1 MILEI
6 CFTALVLTTGVGL
19 VGNRWRT
26 KPPGK
31 IGWSFVMLVCVCGAT
46 AWAWSNDQVQIANQ
60 EQEQKQE
67 QQHQKQLDLRPIST
81 DDGGYVSSDQCR
93 ECHPHQHSTWYASH
107 HRTMTQ
113 LPTEASVI
121 ANFEG
126 KQVIRYGGQ
135 EFRFFKRDGEF
146 YMAMKAAG
154 RQQAENDLNQKK
166 DDESNSVREFKLVL
180 STGAHHQQA
189 FWWATDE
196 GRTLGKLPF
205 VWINAEQRWVPYSS
219 IFLIPSSG
227 RQNMRKGAW
236 NRSCLKC
243 HVVQGRPRFDSES
256 KTYDTHVAEFG
267 ISCGACHGPGKAHA
281 AFHRDPSKFS
291 EEDDTLI
298 NPKNLSHQRASHTCG
313 QCHSSFGF
321 HDEESEE
328 AFDHEGFAYRP
339 GDDLHESRFI
349 FRRGRNEE
357 HPAVKKKL
365 AKDPEFYDK
374 QFWSDGMV
382 RVSGREY
389 NGLLETPCFQHGT
402 MSCLSCHEMHP
413 QKDDQRT
420 KAEWAND
427 QLKPG
432 MRGDE
437 SCLQCHE
444 EYRSD
449 ERLALHTHHLS
460 NSAGSRCYNC
470 HMPHTTLGLM
480 KAMRSHTV
488 DSPSVAATVATGRPN
503 ACNLCHLDQTLQW
516 TSDHLSQWYQIE
528 SPELS
533 QEEKEVASSVRWLLK
548 GDAGQRAIIGWHLG
562 WGPAQ
567 AASGTSWMAPY
578 LAELLT
584 DSYDVVRFIG
594 YHSLES
600 LPGFAD
606 FKYDYVAPPQ
616 IRQQNRERV
625 MKLWREQSER
635 PSDSAPILIDGN
647 GEIIEALY
655 ENMRNKRL
663 DPPVIL
669 NE

>member
-6 CFTALVLTTGVGL
+6 CFTALVLTAGVGL
-19 VGNRWRT
+19 VGNRWRA

-166 DDESNSVREFKLVL
+166 DDESKSVREFKLVL

-267 ISCGACHGPGKAHA
+267 ISCGACHGPGEAHV

-291 EEDDTLI
+291 EKDDTLI
-298 NPKNLSHQRASHTCG
+298 NPNNLSHQRASHTCG

-339 GDDLHESRFI
+339 GDDLHESRSVSYTHLTLPTI
-349 FRRGRNEE
+349 
-357 HPAVKKKL
+357 L
-365 AKDPEFYDK
+365 
-374 QFWSDGMV
+374 
-382 RVSGREY
+382 RV
-389 NGLLETPCFQHGT
+389 
-402 MSCLSCHEMHP
+402 
-413 QKDDQRT
+413 
-420 KAEWAND
+420 
-427 QLKPG
+427 
-432 MRGDE
+432 
-437 SCLQCHE
+437 
-444 EYRSD
+444 
-449 ERLALHTHHLS
+449 
-460 NSAGSRCYNC
+460 
-470 HMPHTTLGLM
+470 
-480 KAMRSHTV
+480 
-488 DSPSVAATVATGRPN
+488 
-503 ACNLCHLDQTLQW
+503 
-516 TSDHLSQWYQIE
+516 
-528 SPELS
+528 
-533 QEEKEVASSVRWLLK
+533 
-548 GDAGQRAIIGWHLG
+548 
-562 WGPAQ
+562 
-567 AASGTSWMAPY
+567 
-578 LAELLT
+578 
-584 DSYDVVRFIG
+584 
-594 YHSLES
+594 
-600 LPGFAD
+600 
-606 FKYDYVAPPQ
+606 
-616 IRQQNRERV
+616 
-625 MKLWREQSER
+625 
-635 PSDSAPILIDGN
+635 
-647 GEIIEALY
+647 
-655 ENMRNKRL
+655 
-663 DPPVIL
+663 
-669 NE
+669 